1 MSYPSTIQQLVDCFS
16 KFPGIGE
23 KSAQRFVFYLL
34 RQPQQ
39 ELLRLAKL
47 IMNLP
52 DSVIVCRICCNYSE
66 KNPCFHC
73 TGSSR
78 DQTAL
83 CVVAYSHD
91 VRALEGTG
99 AYRGLYHV
107 LGGTLN
113 ILDGITPDK
122 LRIKE
127 LIERLRDTNN
137 KIQEVILGFN
147 PNLEGESTAL
157 YLSKLLK
164 TYDLKITKL
173 ARGLPRGADI
183 EYADD
188 ITLSEALKARRE
200 VIERQ

>member
-1 MSYPSTIQQLVDCFS
+1 MSYPHSIQSLVDYFT

-23 KSAQRFVFYLL
+23 KTAQRFVFFLL

-39 ELLRLAKL
+39 ELIRFAKL

-52 DSVIVCRICCNYSE
+52 DAVILCRVCFNYTE
-66 KNPCFHC
+66 KNPCSIC
-73 TGSSR
+73 TGTR
-78 DQTAL
+78 DQNVL
-83 CVVAYSHD
+83 CVVSYSHD
-91 VRALEGTG
+91 LRALERTS

-122 LRIKE
+122 LKIKE
-127 LIERLRDTNN
+127 LIERIKKPENN
-137 KIQEVILGFN
+137 ITEIILAFN
-147 PNLEGESTAL
+147 PDLEGESTVL

-164 TYDLKITKL
+164 AYPVRITKL

-188 ITLSEALKARRE
+188 ITLTEAVRARRD
-200 VIERQ
+200 VG

>member
-1 MSYPSTIQQLVDCFS
+1 MSYPHSIQNLIDYFT

-23 KSAQRFVFYLL
+23 KTAQRFVFFLL

-39 ELLRLAKL
+39 ELIRFAKL

-52 DSVIVCRICCNYSE
+52 DAITLCRVCYNYTE
-66 KNPCFHC
+66 KNPCGIC
-73 TGSSR
+73 SAAR
-78 DQTAL
+78 DKSML
-83 CVVAYSHD
+83 CVVSHSHD
-91 VRALEGTG
+91 LSAVERTG
-99 AYRGLYHV
+99 AYHGFYHV

-122 LRIKE
+122 LRFKE
-127 LIERLRDTNN
+127 LIERIAAPDI
-137 KIQEVILGFN
+137 KIQELILAFN
-147 PNLEGESTAL
+147 PDLEGESTVL

-164 TYDLKITKL
+164 SYKVRVTKL

-188 ITLSEALKARRE
+188 VTLSEALRARKD
-200 VIERQ
+200 VF